1 MEKRAKT
8 VNVFLKES
16 EKDFLDTIAD
26 EIGLSTATYVRMLVV
41 RHLKQMKGRESQS
54 EGRKKV

>member
-16 EKDFLDTIAD
+16 EKNFLDTIAD
-26 EIGLSTATYVRMLVV
+26 EVGLSSASYVRMLVV
-41 RHLKQMKGRESQS
+41 RHLKQMKGRESQI
-54 EGRKKV
+54 EGSKKV